1 VNLAR
6 FRGQVRPVRPPAHDE
21 HQVEAWSM
29 HVGVGSRLSAALR
42 ALL

>member
-21 HQVEAWSM
+21 HQVEACM